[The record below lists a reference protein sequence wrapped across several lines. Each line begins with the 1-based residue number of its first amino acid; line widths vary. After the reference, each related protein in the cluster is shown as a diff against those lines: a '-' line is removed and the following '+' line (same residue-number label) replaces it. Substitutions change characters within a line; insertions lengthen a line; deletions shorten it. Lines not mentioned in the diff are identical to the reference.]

1 MKMSNST
8 SPCSKSCSQKAG
20 GIGKVSRQTVQPLS
34 PSSDSGKSGRS
45 SPDPTCA
52 ICLGKH
58 ENKSFTNKCFHEF
71 CFTCLLEWSKVKPE
85 CPLCKQE
92 FSAILHN
99 IRSNE
104 DYDEHKIEI
113 MEPEEPDLSALD
125 LVHNR
130 FRYRTT
136 LTQDRRRL
144 LAWQRLIR
152 MRDLENGVLPN
163 AARPRRPARRNGT
176 SSFRR
181 AIYFQRDLWVRP
193 LSDITGRFRQT
204 TPEFFQL
211 NPAMTHRLVPWLNR
225 ELNVLLT
232 NHEDRV
238 SYVLE
243 LIMRMI
249 TQNHICSRAFREA
262 LQEFTGAQ
270 TEHFIHEF
278 FQFARSP
285 FDMHGFDENANYQ
298 PRNSI
303 SHEEVALTDEST
315 DEDTIPPPTISTTI
329 STSALDVPLAPSPQP
344 GPSGLGRSVTLS
356 DDGQSYS
363 VSRLQAN
370 SSGTTSVT
378 PSGTPSDE
386 EDVAVVQVV
395 RPASPEIITLSDSDQ
410 DGDQDDD
417 RNKKSKQKEEEDV
430 DDEEM
435 TAASSSSTR
444 GKALKRRLISSTNRS
459 RKDKSLKK
467 TRRKKSRT
475 SRTSRTSR

>member
-1 MKMSNST
+1 
-8 SPCSKSCSQKAG
+8 
-20 GIGKVSRQTVQPLS
+20 
-34 PSSDSGKSGRS
+34 
-45 SPDPTCA
+45 
-52 ICLGKH
+52 
-58 ENKSFTNKCFHEF
+58 
-71 CFTCLLEWSKVKPE
+71 
-85 CPLCKQE
+85 
-92 FSAILHN
+92 
-99 IRSNE
+99 
-104 DYDEHKIEI
+104 
-113 MEPEEPDLSALD
+113 
-125 LVHNR
+125 
-130 FRYRTT
+130 
-136 LTQDRRRL
+136 
-144 LAWQRLIR
+144 

-329 STSALDVPLAPSPQP
+329 STVTINISEFIRYIQSQYEFRSIFFIFHVIPSQSALDVPLAPSPQP